1 MPDGNRPGVQGTRV
15 GASTV
20 DAGTTCLYQSPTPG
34 AVGVGASE
42 CSTLSS
48 PAPSLANS
56 GKTLPVPYFVQP
68 TSVTCQS
75 TVLKMFASY
84 LEQNVVLQ
92 STGAADRE
100 ILDIWKDV
108 NEDPARPHA
117 ERNAHGN
124 MKWWLERHFPSLR
137 FEYLQIKDPDRAID
151 RIVRFIDDGFPV
163 LMSVSHA
170 RVAGHIILV
179 TGYRNHVLQTCSGDF
194 ELVVHDPY
202 GKFDPFLLSRL
213 FGAKR
218 WNGGTSQMDGS
229 ETGPGRAN
237 RLPINA
243 VSRRRT
249 GDARSGTYYLLSA
262 SRR

>member
-1 MPDGNRPGVQGTRV
+1 MPDGNKPGAQGTRP
-15 GASTV
+15 GASFV

-34 AVGVGASE
+34 AVGVAGSDW
-42 CSTLSS
+42 STSIPPALRFAKSS
-48 PAPSLANS
+48 
-56 GKTLPVPYFVQP
+56 KTLPVPYFVQP

-100 ILDIWKDV
+100 ILDIWKDI

-137 FEYLQIKDPDRAID
+137 FEYLQLNDPERAID
-151 RIVRFIDDGFPV
+151 RIVGFIDAGFPV

-179 TGYRNHVLQTCSGDF
+179 TGYRNHVLQTCAGDF

-218 WNGGTSQMDGS
+218 WNGGTCQVDGS
-229 ETGPGRAN
+229 ETGPGRDN

-243 VSRRRT
+243 VSRRRA